1 MSIIKIESEQQGE
14 VQGLDFEI
22 TASDGREVAITLPVL
37 GSKNVPTGIMALVG
51 VVHDSRNQSSQ
62 EQARVLYQ
70 LLESVRAVWPEQGRV
85 LYSLDFEAALKTFTA
100 WFNAS
105 VEHGDFDPKA

>member
-22 TASDGREVAITLPVL
+22 TASDGREVKITLPVL

-51 VVHDSRNQSSQ
+51 VVNDASSQSDQ
-62 EQARVLYQ
+62 EQARALYQ

-85 LYSLDFEAALKTFTA
+85 LWSLDFSAALKVFEA
-100 WFNAS
+100 WFDAS